1 MAHRMIVGDLGPI
14 IVNTDGTTRRI
25 ANWDTL
31 SKQEQESSWRLI
43 SARNKQRI
51 ERLRAQEAARESEEP
66 TAIPDDE
73 EKTE

>member
-1 MAHRMIVGDLGPI
+1 MNNALLYLVGPI

-51 ERLRAQEAARESEEP
+51 ERLRAQETAMKIEP
-66 TAIPDDE
+66 SSNSTDAE
-73 EKTE
+73 NKTME